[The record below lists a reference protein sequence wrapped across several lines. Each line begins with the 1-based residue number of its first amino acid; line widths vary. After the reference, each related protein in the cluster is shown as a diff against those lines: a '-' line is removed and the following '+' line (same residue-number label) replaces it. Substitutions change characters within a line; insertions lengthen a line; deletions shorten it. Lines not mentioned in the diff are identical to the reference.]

1 VIFITFD
8 KKWWRTLFLWEQR
21 WRDGLVSVLL
31 SEAMVHRDRNR
42 RRGVPER
49 NEIRELTD
57 EALNAVAGGWAVFV
71 AAAQQNQPNMQSPNP
86 CGWSPSQRAELYSS
100 RILMPTGARSLLAG

>member
-1 VIFITFD
+1 M
-8 KKWWRTLFLWEQR
+8 FLWEQR

-42 RRGVPER
+42 RRDMPER

-57 EALNAVAGGWAVFV
+57 EALDAVAGGWAIFV
-71 AAAQQNQPNMQSPNP
+71 AAALQYQER
-86 CGWSPSQRAELYSS
+86 QREELYCC
-100 RILMPTGARSLLAG
+100 RV